1 MSVDFT
7 LSAYRQLLSA
17 LQQSDYAFHTFE
29 EWCQGKAVGRYVL
42 LRHDVDLKA
51 GRSLVTATI
60 EAEMGIRATYY
71 FRIVPQSNQ
80 PEIIRAIAAL
90 GHEIGYH
97 YEDVSLFNGDMDKAF
112 DHFKAQLAYFRQ
124 FYPVKTI
131 CMHGSPTSKFDNRDL
146 WKLNDYR
153 ELGVLGEPYLDFLSS
168 PAALNGDI
176 AYFTDTARMWDGGK
190 YNVRDKSVISHQ
202 SSVISQ
208 QSSVNSHQSTVIS
221 DQSAVI
227 SPEKSEC
234 YDSRNVEILHHKFQN
249 ELSVISSKK
258 KTIHS
263 TYDFIEYI
271 NNKPI
276 ENGMMITTHP
286 QRWTDKPLPWL
297 HELVFQNIKNSIK
310 KMLVV
315 RQ

>member
-1 MSVDFT
+1 MPVDFT
-7 LSAYRQLLSA
+7 LSAYRQLLNA

-29 EWCQGKAVGRYVL
+29 EWCEGKVAGRYVL

-51 GRSLVTATI
+51 GRSLVTAKI

-80 PEIIRAIAAL
+80 PEIIREIAAL

-97 YEDVSLFNGDMDKAF
+97 YEDLSLFNGDNDKAF
-112 DHFKAQLAYFRQ
+112 DHFKTQLTYFRR

-153 ELGVLGEPYLDFLSS
+153 ELGVIAEPYLDFLST
-168 PAALNGDI
+168 PAVLNGDI
-176 AYFTDTARMWDGGK
+176 TYFTDTARMWDGGK
-190 YNVRDKSVISHQ
+190 YNVRDKSIICHQSSVTNDQ
-202 SSVISQ
+202 SSVIS
-208 QSSVNSHQSTVIS
+208 
-221 DQSAVI
+221 
-227 SPEKSEC
+227 
-234 YDSRNVEILHHKFQN
+234 
-249 ELSVISSKK
+249 SKM

-263 TYDFIEYI
+263 TFDFVEYI
-271 NNKPI
+271 NNGPI

-286 QRWTDKPLPWL
+286 QRWTDQPLPWL
-297 HELVFQNIKNSIK
+297 QELVFQNIKNLLK
-310 KMLVV
+310 KILIA

>member
-1 MSVDFT
+1 MLVDFT
-7 LSAYRQLLSA
+7 LSAYRQLLNA
-17 LQQSDYAFHTFE
+17 LQHADYAFHTFE
-29 EWCQGKAVGRYVL
+29 EWCDGKAAGRYVL

-51 GRSLVTATI
+51 RRSLVTAKI

-80 PEIIRAIAAL
+80 PEIIREIASL

-97 YEDVSLFNGDMDKAF
+97 YEDLSLFNGDNDKAF
-112 DHFKAQLAYFRQ
+112 DHFKTQLTYFRR

-153 ELGVLGEPYLDFLSS
+153 ELGVIGEPYLDFLST
-168 PAALNGDI
+168 PAVLNGDI
-176 AYFTDTARMWDGGK
+176 TYFTDTARMWDGGK
-190 YNVRDKSVISHQ
+190 YNVRDKLVISHQ
-202 SSVISQ
+202 SSE
-208 QSSVNSHQSTVIS
+208 TS
-221 DQSAVI
+221 DQ
-227 SPEKSEC
+227 
-234 YDSRNVEILHHKFQN
+234 
-249 ELSVISSKK
+249 LSVISSKK

-286 QRWTDKPLPWL
+286 QRWTDKLLPWL
-297 HELVFQNIKNSIK
+297 QELVFQNIKNCIK

>member
-1 MSVDFT
+1 MPADFT
-7 LSAYRQLLSA
+7 LSAYRQLLNA
-17 LQQSDYAFHTFE
+17 LQQADYTFYTFE
-29 EWCQGKAVGRYVL
+29 DWCEGKAEGRYVI
-42 LRHDVDLKA
+42 LRHDVDLKVA
-51 GRSLVTATI
+51 QSLVVARI
-60 EAEMGIRATYY
+60 EAEMGIRASYY

-80 PEIIRAIAAL
+80 PEMIRAIAAL

-97 YEDVSLFNGDMDKAF
+97 YEDLSLFNGDTNKAF
-112 DHFKAQLAYFRQ
+112 DHFKAQLTYFRQ

-131 CMHGSPTSKFDNRDL
+131 CMHGSPVSKFDNRDL

-153 ELGVLGEPYLDFLSS
+153 ELGVIGEPYFDFLSS
-168 PAALNGDI
+168 PAALNGDVT
-176 AYFTDTARMWDGGK
+176 YFTDTARMWDGGR

-202 SSVISQ
+202 SSVR
-208 QSSVNSHQSTVIS
+208 T
-221 DQSAVI
+221 
-227 SPEKSEC
+227 
-234 YDSRNVEILHHKFQN
+234 
-249 ELSVISSKK
+249 SKR

-271 NNKPI
+271 NNKPN

-297 HELVFQNIKNSIK
+297 QELVFQNIKNNIK
-310 KMLVV
+310 KMLVM

>member
-1 MSVDFT
+1 MPVDFT
-7 LSAYRQLLSA
+7 LSAYRQLLNA
-17 LQQSDYAFHTFE
+17 LQRADYAFYTFE
-29 EWCQGKAVGRYVL
+29 DWCEGKAVGRYVI

-51 GRSLVTATI
+51 GHSLVTATR

-80 PEIIRAIAAL
+80 PEIIREIAAL

-97 YEDVSLFNGDMDKAF
+97 YEDLSLFNGDNGKAF
-112 DHFKAQLAYFRQ
+112 DHFKTQLTYFRQ

-153 ELGVLGEPYLDFLSS
+153 ELGVIGEPYLDFLST
-168 PAALNGDI
+168 PTVLNGDI
-176 AYFTDTARMWDGGK
+176 TYFTDTARMWDGGK

-202 SSVISQ
+202 SS
-208 QSSVNSHQSTVIS
+208 
-221 DQSAVI
+221 A
-227 SPEKSEC
+227 
-234 YDSRNVEILHHKFQN
+234 
-249 ELSVISSKK
+249 ISSKMM
-258 KTIHS
+258 TIHS

-297 HELVFQNIKNSIK
+297 QELVFQNIKNCIK